1 MCLSIKITL
10 PNEKAISQDTLQ
22 SWQLP
27 DLKVKFHLSKA
38 LFSSRGH
45 VLYIAEPKGGCAC
58 SLMSNHADPE
68 KALWDLEPGFL
79 PDIAQLLKLL
89 RQNLGCGFAFQ
100 ALWVNERPLEQK
112 RVSIQELAQLVEQGQ
127 ISTKNGYL
135 VN

>member
-1 MCLSIKITL
+1 MCLFITITL

-27 DLKVKFHLSKA
+27 DLKVKFQLSKSI
-38 LFSSRGH
+38 FSSRGR
-45 VLYIAEPKGGCAC
+45 VLHIADPRGGCAC
-58 SLMSNHADPE
+58 SLMSNRADPD
-68 KALWDLEPGFL
+68 KAVWDLEPEFL

-89 RQNLGCGFAFQ
+89 KQNRGCGFAFQ

-112 RVSIQELAQLVEQGQ
+112 QVSIEELAQFVEQGQ